1 MKSARAQILRCGRK
15 IGGPR
20 AGCLLQMVEVLDDR
34 KAEADQRHRGTLP
47 RHLRAFDTVLTSNLS
62 THEAVCA
69 SDMTVVLC

>member
-47 RHLRAFDTVLTSNLS
+47 RHLRAFDT
-62 THEAVCA
+62 EARPQPAEVAVRGCPHFEPFHA
-69 SDMTVVLC
+69 